1 MEINKLQPGASV
13 INFPKIHLFC
23 LVSSI
28 CKFLWDI
35 NKAKCI
41 FFVILFSHFSFDSD
55 TDGLFSFIICDW
67 RDSKMETKARFRS
80 VIVQLHRY
88 NLSWWLINKIKIG

>member
-41 FFVILFSHFSFDSD
+41 FF
-55 TDGLFSFIICDW
+55 CN
-67 RDSKMETKARFRS
+67 S
-80 VIVQLHRY
+80 VLT
-88 NLSWWLINKIKIG
+88 L